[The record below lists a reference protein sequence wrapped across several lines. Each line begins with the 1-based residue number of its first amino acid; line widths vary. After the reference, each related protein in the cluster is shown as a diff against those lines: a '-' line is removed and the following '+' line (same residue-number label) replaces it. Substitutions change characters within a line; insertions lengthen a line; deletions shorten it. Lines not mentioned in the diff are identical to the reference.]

1 MADILSKL
9 FGNNARVKLLRLF
22 LFNIDQS
29 FTAAEAASRS
39 RVASKDV
46 AHELTLFK
54 TLGIINRIGRGK
66 APRYALNPDFSYRE
80 ALQALL
86 LNAPAR
92 AVDIYGRLR
101 KAGSLKLVV
110 VSGVFVGQW
119 EGMVDLLLVGDRID
133 EAVLRRSIRVLEA
146 EIGKEIRY
154 TLLTTQEFHYRHA
167 MNDHL
172 VRDVL
177 DFNHRIVHDRLDV
190 GLE

>member
-9 FGNNARVKLLRLF
+9 FGSNARVKLLRLF

-29 FTAAEAASRS
+29 YSAGEAALRS
-39 RVASKDV
+39 RVAGKE
-46 AHELTLFK
+46 AARELKLFQS
-54 TLGIINRIGRGK
+54 LGIVNRIGRGK
-66 APRYALNPDFSYRE
+66 SPRWALNPDFSYRE

-92 AVDIYGRLR
+92 AGEIYGRLR

-119 EGMVDLLLVGDRID
+119 EGMVDLLIVGDRID
-133 EAVLRRSIRVLEA
+133 EAVLRRSIRLLEA
-146 EIGKEIRY
+146 EVGKDIRY

-177 DFNHRIVHDRLDV
+177 DFNHRIVHDRLDI
-190 GLE
+190 GLQ